1 MSLLVLKAE
10 LKASNSV
17 DRPSQVV
24 LEILRLFWS
33 IKRLFG
39 EGGERRFGHFFILFW
54 GHFGNLGH
62 FRGFRVDL
70 VVLEIFRLFWSIKR
84 FRGVFFFR
92 YIYFGGILAI
102 LVILEVFGLF

>member
-33 IKRLFG
+33 IKRFFV
-39 EGGERRFGHFFILFW
+39 GGGGRRFGHFFILFW

-84 FRGVFFFR
+84 FRGVFFLDI
-92 YIYFGGILAI
+92 YILG
-102 LVILEVFGLF
+102 VFWQFWSF

>member
-33 IKRLFG
+33 IKRFFG
-39 EGGERRFGHFFILFW
+39 GGGEEVWTFFYFILGAFW
-54 GHFGNLGH
+54 Q
-62 FRGFRVDL
+62 FRSF
-70 VVLEIFRLFWSIKR
+70 
-84 FRGVFFFR
+84 
-92 YIYFGGILAI
+92 
-102 LVILEVFGLF
+102 